1 MLFELVSGRRNSE
14 SSEDGQVKFFPTWAT
29 NVVIQGGNMLSLLD
43 PRLEGDADMD
53 EVTRIVKVAA
63 WCVQDDETHRPSM
76 SQVVQIL
83 EGVLDV
89 NLPPV
94 PRSLQL
100 FGEDQAN
107 IVFFTDSNSSSNQS
121 SQVKSNVSTASSNT

>member
-1 MLFELVSGRRNSE
+1 
-14 SSEDGQVKFFPTWAT
+14 
-29 NVVIQGGNMLSLLD
+29 MLSLLD